1 MSGRRWVRTLYSDAL
16 HGKHIIPSCE
26 GCKHYVKHYETGR
39 LGENAVR
46 EEEALCRRFKYRP
59 AAFCRE
65 EEDFCG
71 THANKFR
78 SSRDGKWT
86 DYLVFA
92 FPMGMM
98 MALSTVFSKSENIS
112 FTQHPCRGV

>member
-98 MALSTVFSKSENIS
+98 MALSAIFSKSENMS
-112 FTQHPCRGV
+112 FTPPFRGV